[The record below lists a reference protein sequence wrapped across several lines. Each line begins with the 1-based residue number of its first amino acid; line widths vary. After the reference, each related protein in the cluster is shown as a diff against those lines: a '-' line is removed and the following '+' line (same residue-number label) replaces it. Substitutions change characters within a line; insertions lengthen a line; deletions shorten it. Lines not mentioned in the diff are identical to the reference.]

1 MERETLQEF
10 KRRSRFPADRKKEYN
25 IRNSWGVY
33 DFYKYYR
40 KNKPKD
46 PKFVISDVQYYAIF
60 RRVNELL
67 VDSLV
72 RTGELEFPYRMG
84 RLEVLKRTF
93 KSWIAPN
100 GKRVTSRKVN
110 WDKTLELWYND
121 EESYKNK
128 TLLYFEDDDRLLI
141 RYNKS
146 RAVFRNKYYYE
157 FKPSRD
163 IDRRVKNESVVS
175 LIINREMSKQI
186 NGLYDG

>member
-40 KNKPKD
+40 KTKPKD
-46 PKFVISDVQYYAIF
+46 PKFIISDVQYYAIF

-72 RTGELEFPYRMG
+72 RTGELEFPYKMG
-84 RLEVLKRTF
+84 KLIVFKKTL

-100 GKRVTSRKVN
+100 GERYTSRKVN

-121 EESYKNK
+121 EEAYRNK
-128 TLLYFEDDDRLLI
+128 TLLYFEDDERLTI
-141 RYNKS
+141 RYNKTK
-146 RAVFRNKYYYE
+146 AEFKNKYYYE

>member
-10 KRRSRFPADRKKEYN
+10 KRRSRFPANRKKEYN

-40 KNKPKD
+40 KTKPKD
-46 PKFVISDVQYYAIF
+46 PKFIISDVQYYSIF

-72 RTGELEFPYRMG
+72 RTGELDFPYKMG
-84 RLEVLKRTF
+84 KLIVLKRTL

-100 GKRVTSRKVN
+100 GNRYTSRRVN

-121 EESYKNK
+121 EEAYRNK
-128 TLLYFEDDDRLLI
+128 TLLYFENDERLTI
-141 RYNKS
+141 RYNKT
-146 RAVFRNKYYYE
+146 RAEFKNKYYYE

>member
-40 KNKPKD
+40 KTKPKD
-46 PKFVISDVQYYAIF
+46 PKFIISDVQYYAIF

-72 RTGELEFPYRMG
+72 RTGELEFPYKMG
-84 RLEVLKRTF
+84 KLIVFKKTL

-100 GKRVTSRKVN
+100 GVRYTSRKVN

-121 EESYKNK
+121 EEAYRNK
-128 TLLYFEDDDRLLI
+128 TLLYFENDERLTI
-141 RYNKS
+141 RYNKT
-146 RAVFRNKYYYE
+146 RAEFKNKYYYE

>member
-1 MERETLQEF
+1 MRGETLQEF

-40 KNKPKD
+40 KTKPKD
-46 PKFVISDVQYYAIF
+46 PKFIISDVQYYAIF

-72 RTGELEFPYRMG
+72 RTGELEFPYKMG
-84 RLEVLKRTF
+84 KLIVFKKTL

-100 GKRVTSRKVN
+100 GVRYTSRKVN

-121 EESYKNK
+121 EEAYRNK
-128 TLLYFEDDDRLLI
+128 TLLYFENDERLTI
-141 RYNKS
+141 RYNKT
-146 RAVFRNKYYYE
+146 RAEFKNKYYYE